1 MIQFYPVQAGNSA
14 IMGMGIKLCYCS
26 CTFFSVFL
34 QQKTVNQFDLL
45 FFEILY
51 DDCYLFFI

>member
-14 IMGMGIKLCYCS
+14 IMGIKLCYCS